1 MQSFENVPPYAAEHL
16 VAVFV
21 ASVLHSAENV
31 PSFAV
36 QHAVLG
42 LVLFVPDSA
51 GNVPSFAVQ
60 HVVLELDVSVPDST
74 GNVPLFVVLEFV
86 GHEFSFAVCDDD
98 ENRQIFVLLGFSYV
112 QPVDVLL
119 PLND

>member
-1 MQSFENVPPYAAEHL
+1 MQSFV
-16 VAVFV
+16 
-21 ASVLHSAENV
+21 
-31 PSFAV
+31 
-36 QHAVLG
+36 
-42 LVLFVPDSA
+42 
-51 GNVPSFAVQ
+51 VQ

-98 ENRQIFVLLGFSYV
+98 EKRQIFVLLGFLYV